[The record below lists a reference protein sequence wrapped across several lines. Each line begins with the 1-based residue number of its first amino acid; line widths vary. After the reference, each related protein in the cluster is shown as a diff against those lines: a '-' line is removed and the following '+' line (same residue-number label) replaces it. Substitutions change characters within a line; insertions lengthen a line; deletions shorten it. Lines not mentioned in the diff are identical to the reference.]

1 MAARPGLR
9 IAGDFAGAAA
19 LILRDYRRFVGLC
32 AEEPDESV
40 VKAFA
45 SRHAAGRTA
54 LAHVE
59 QLLKLATETGDEAQ
73 QLALTEVLAGWR
85 RIMPR
90 LPEEEEEDDGGTGG

>member
-19 LILRDYRRFVGLC
+19 LILRDYRQFVGLC
-32 AEEPDESV
+32 AEEPDEAV

-73 QLALTEVLAGWR
+73 QQAITDVLAGWR
-85 RIMPR
+85 RIMPP
-90 LPEEEEEDDGGTGG
+90 LPEGEDDGGAGG

>member
-1 MAARPGLR
+1 MATQRGPR

-19 LILRDYRRFVGLC
+19 LILQDYRQFVGLC
-32 AEEPDESV
+32 VEEPDESV

-59 QLLKLATETGDEAQ
+59 QLLKLVTEAGDGAQ
-73 QLALTEVLAGWR
+73 QEAITDVLAEWR
-85 RIMPR
+85 RIMPP
-90 LPEEEEEDDGGTGG
+90 LPEEEDDGGAGG

>member
-32 AEEPDESV
+32 TEDPDESV

-73 QLALTEVLAGWR
+73 QQAITEVLAEWR
-85 RIMPR
+85 RIMP
-90 LPEEEEEDDGGTGG
+90 PMPEEEDDGGAGG